1 MFATHTNESG
11 ILLTYDKGKLFFGGG
26 GGGGI
31 ESLNRNIVKKKHMNN
46 GHVMP
51 R

>member
-26 GGGGI
+26 GGVGLNHSI
-31 ESLNRNIVKKKHMNN
+31 ETL
-46 GHVMP
+46 
-51 R
+51 